1 MGSDK
6 GTQTA
11 VSPTLALAQEKL
23 LRLRQAL
30 DASKLQGDALI
41 TGDLDQTPSKNHV
54 NAKAQTCTEPGRS
67 RRREKSTLGECVGQ
81 LPLHLGWESARV
93 TAVLRQEQ
101 KSDAC
106 DVGREI
112 RHRDNRTP
120 AITHH
125 ASRITPPQERPTTIK
140 VYPSVAQGI
149 LREGHAAAGRVWLLL
164 RYLDENG
171 RGWLTEA
178 DAQKQLTTKTS
189 PTHLFG
195 KRQWRNIIRK
205 GTGIFWQRENGR
217 LWLNSVSKTAA
228 ALGVWQLTGQPVQLP
243 ITALTGKIGTVR
255 AHLYATFHSS
265 RTDKTK
271 AKPIARESLTAQF
284 NISPRTQRSYER
296 KARVK
301 SHQNY
306 AIGAKN
312 ASESAENTAWQHGT
326 AAFPFTD
333 YLGKHG
339 RPGTS
344 YLAWQLPNH
353 YFGPHQQA
361 CRGQQKRINREL
373 ADLFMKGMTGNDNES
388 VDGKETLTAEARR
401 TQRKDSVTRQQLN
414 IPRRFCDNGRFA
426 AKVYNRN
433 QAEQDVY
440 WRSPGKNIWHVL
452 EMKPEIGD

>member
-1 MGSDK
+1 MAA
-6 GTQTA
+6 QT
-11 VSPTLALAQEKL
+11 VISPALAAAQARL
-23 LRLRQAL
+23 LRLRLPHRAERISQ
-30 DASKLQGDALI
+30 SDALVCS
-41 TGDLDQTPSKNHV
+41 DLGRFHPPSPLQQPSLFDQIN
-54 NAKAQTCTEPGRS
+54 E
-67 RRREKSTLGECVGQ
+67 
-81 LPLHLGWESARV
+81 LPPHLGWENARV
-93 TAVLRQEQ
+93 TAVLRQE
-101 KSDAC
+101 KKRTAC
-106 DVGREI
+106 DVGRDF
-112 RHRDNRTP
+112 RRRDFRPHTITP
-120 AITHH
+120 H
-125 ASRITPPQERPTTIK
+125 ASRITPAKERTPFIK

-149 LREGHAAAGRVWLLL
+149 LCEGQAATGRVWLLL
-164 RYLDENG
+164 RHLDENG

-178 DAQKQLTTKTS
+178 EAQAQFTTKTS
-189 PTHLFG
+189 PSYLFG
-195 KRQWRNIIRK
+195 KRQWRNIVKK
-205 GTGIFWQRENGR
+205 GDGIFWQRDNGR

-228 ALGVWQLTGQPVQLP
+228 ALGVWQLNGRPVQLP
-243 ITALTGKIGTVR
+243 VSVLTGKIGTAR

-265 RTDKTK
+265 RTVMQAGDEPQ

-284 NISPRTQRSYER
+284 NISPHTQRSYER

-301 SHQNY
+301 SHKNY

-312 ASESAENTAWQHGT
+312 ASESAENTAWHHGT

-388 VDGKETLTAEARR
+388 VDGNDLTAEARR
-401 TQRKDSVTRQQLN
+401 TQKKESASRHQLN
-414 IPRRFCDNGRFA
+414 ISRRFCDNGRFA

-452 EMKPEIGD
+452 EREA

>member
-11 VSPTLALAQEKL
+11 VSPTLALAQERL

-30 DASKLQGDALI
+30 EAEPSQGDALVS
-41 TGDLDQTPSKNHV
+41 GDHGRFPPPFSSTQSSLLEQINDLPS
-54 NAKAQTCTEPGRS
+54 
-67 RRREKSTLGECVGQ
+67 
-81 LPLHLGWESARV
+81 HLGWESARV

-101 KSDAC
+101 KRDTCSVMR
-106 DVGREI
+106 DVRPHTG
-112 RHRDNRTP
+112 
-120 AITHH
+120 THH
-125 ASRITPPQERPTTIK
+125 ASRFTEPPKEAPAPYIK

-164 RYLDENG
+164 RHLDKNG
-171 RGWLTEA
+171 RGWLTESE
-178 DAQKQLTTKTS
+178 AQKHLTTKGS
-189 PTHLFG
+189 PTRLFG

-228 ALGVWQLTGQPVQLP
+228 ALGVWQLNGRPVQLP
-243 ITALTGKIGTVR
+243 ISTLTEKIGTVR

-265 RTDKTK
+265 RTVTR
-271 AKPIARESLTAQF
+271 AGEQPQPKPIARESLTAKF

-301 SHQNY
+301 SHKNY
-306 AIGAKN
+306 AIGSKE
-312 ASESAENTAWQHGT
+312 SFESAENTAWHHGT

-333 YLGKHG
+333 HLGKHG
-339 RPGTS
+339 RPGSS

-388 VDGKETLTAEARR
+388 VEGDNLTAEARR
-401 TQRKDSVTRQQLN
+401 TQRKTKENFASFAPLRLKN
-414 IPRRFCDNGRFA
+414 IQKRFCDNGAAA

-440 WRSPGKNIWHVL
+440 WRNATQGVWHVL
-452 EMKPEIGD
+452 EKTKD